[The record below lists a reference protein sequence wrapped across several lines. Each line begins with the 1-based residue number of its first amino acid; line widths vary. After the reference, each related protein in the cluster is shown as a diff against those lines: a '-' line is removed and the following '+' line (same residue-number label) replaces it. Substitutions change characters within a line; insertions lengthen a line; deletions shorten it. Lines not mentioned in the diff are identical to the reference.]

1 MKDDR
6 LTLRE
11 INNMGREEFT
21 AALGSI
27 FEGPPWI
34 AAEAWHA
41 RPFKSVEELHAAMC
55 AVMYDAPQEQQVALI
70 AAHPDLVGKAAL
82 AGTLS
87 PESTREQAAAGLDHL
102 TPTQVADLNRL
113 NAAYRE
119 KYGFPFVVCARENKL
134 NTILQGFDTRLN
146 NTRDEEIRTA
156 LDEIA
161 KIARLRLNDKIT

>member
-6 LTLRE
+6 LTLDE
-11 INNMGREEFT
+11 INNMGHEDFT
-21 AALGSI
+21 SALSSI
-27 FEGPPWI
+27 FEGPPWV
-34 AAEAWHA
+34 AVETWHA
-41 RPFKSVEELHAAMC
+41 RPFRSVEELHAAMC
-55 AVMYDAPQEQQVALI
+55 AVMYNAPQEQQVALI
-70 AAHPDLVGKAAL
+70 VAHPDLVGKAAL

-113 NAAYRE
+113 NASYRE

-134 NTILQGFDTRLN
+134 NTILAGFDTRLN
-146 NTRDEEIRTA
+146 NTRDEEIRTS

-161 KIARLRLNDKIT
+161 KIARLRLNDKII